1 MEDAHDLGVTSC
13 QVSSTGEL
21 ATGGTDNLVKV
32 WKVVDTPRDQRS
44 IQLKRTFSD
53 HDMAVMCVRFSPDG
67 KYLASSGGDKYLC
80 LYSMVIKRI
89 KRMQIYFSNVL
100 S

>member
-13 QVSSTGEL
+13 QMSSTGEL

-32 WKVVDTPRDQRS
+32 WKVVDTPRDRRS

-89 KRMQIYFSNVL
+89 KRMQIYFSTF
-100 S
+100 